1 MNEAS
6 TPDASPA
13 KAEVALPVRR
23 SRRKAWALGLGAL
36 LCLALLAVSLALPR
50 LERLFLQRLGT
61 EAEATQTLVREVL
74 RGELDRAAPL
84 PALMAERPILRQVL
98 AEPENQ
104 GLLPFV
110 NEQLRQSAMALD
122 VSHIYLLDRTGRT
135 VASSNYRSELSFV
148 GRNFGYRP
156 YFTRALAGEPAR
168 FHAVGT
174 TTGQRGY
181 FFAAP
186 VIEGLEIVGV
196 LAVKVTL
203 DGFEE
208 NWRQGA
214 YSVLVTDSND
224 VVFLSD
230 RIDWH
235 LALID
240 TLSEEGRAE
249 ITRTRQYPLAQL
261 RGLDLERAPL
271 SDSLDEVSIATGAPE
286 GGAQHYVAHT
296 GLIAAA
302 GWRVTV
308 LIPTG
313 LALTQARQALALIV
327 LALLIA
333 GLITALFV
341 QRRAQLM
348 DRLAVQRQA
357 RRMLE
362 HRVADR
368 TADLARANAQLRQEV
383 AERSAAEARLRATQ
397 AELVQAGKLA
407 ALGQMSAALS
417 HEFNQPLSAVKAY
430 ADNAATFLERGQED
444 QAARN
449 IGLISA
455 MTDRM
460 AKISKHLRNF
470 ARKPSEK
477 TGPIPLI
484 DTLEDAL
491 ALMQPRLD
499 AAGAVVEFDRSPE
512 GITDPHRIHVTGGRV
527 RLSQVVVNLI
537 ANALDAMQE
546 QEQPRLELRLS
557 PRPDGWRVSLR
568 DHGPGFAGGGAAPN
582 EIFDPFYSTKTPVS
596 GDTDGEG
603 LGLGLSISYNIMRD
617 FGGSLWAQ
625 AHPEGGAVFHADLV
639 AAEVPARPVQTDM
652 AAE

>member
-6 TPDASPA
+6 TLDASPA
-13 KAEVALPVRR
+13 KAEVALTVRR
-23 SRRKAWALGLGAL
+23 SRRQAWALGLGAL

-271 SDSLDEVSIATGAPE
+271 SDSLDEVSIASGAPE

-296 GLIAAA
+296 GLIAAVMPEKPDGA
-302 GWRVTV
+302 WTSAQCVDYLFTRV
-308 LIPTG
+308 
-313 LALTQARQALALIV
+313 ARGDFYILCPDNMVNEAI
-327 LALLIA
+327 
-333 GLITALFV
+333 
-341 QRRAQLM
+341 
-348 DRLAVQRQA
+348 DA
-357 RRMLE
+357 RRVLW
-362 HRVADR
+362 
-368 TADLARANAQLRQEV
+368 
-383 AERSAAEARLRATQ
+383 SAGDIVENRP
-397 AELVQAGKLA
+397 
-407 ALGQMSAALS
+407 ALS
-417 HEFNQPLSAVKAY
+417 
-430 ADNAATFLERGQED
+430 R
-444 QAARN
+444 
-449 IGLISA
+449 
-455 MTDRM
+455 
-460 AKISKHLRNF
+460 
-470 ARKPSEK
+470 
-477 TGPIPLI
+477 
-484 DTLEDAL
+484 
-491 ALMQPRLD
+491 
-499 AAGAVVEFDRSPE
+499 
-512 GITDPHRIHVTGGRV
+512 
-527 RLSQVVVNLI
+527 
-537 ANALDAMQE
+537 
-546 QEQPRLELRLS
+546 
-557 PRPDGWRVSLR
+557 W
-568 DHGPGFAGGGAAPN
+568 
-582 EIFDPFYSTKTPVS
+582 
-596 GDTDGEG
+596 
-603 LGLGLSISYNIMRD
+603 
-617 FGGSLWAQ
+617 
-625 AHPEGGAVFHADLV
+625 HPEW
-639 AAEVPARPVQTDM
+639 AETFSAF
-652 AAE
+652 EKG